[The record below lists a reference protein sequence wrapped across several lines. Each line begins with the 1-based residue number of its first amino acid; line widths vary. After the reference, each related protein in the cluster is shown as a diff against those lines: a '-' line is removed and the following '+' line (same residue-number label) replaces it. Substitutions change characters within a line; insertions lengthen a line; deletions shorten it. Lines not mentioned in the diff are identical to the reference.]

1 MNWFKNKYIKLF
13 FLIWLCIL
21 IFNTFMDHFNI
32 GFDNTDDN
40 VNHVRSNLVI
50 YTDYGTGCQ
59 YLQGGMFGDNI
70 VPRTDDTGKQVCIKI
85 KDN

>member
-1 MNWFKNKYIKLF
+1 MDLGFRIILGILF
-13 FLIWLCIL
+13 LCFI
-21 IFNTFMDHFNI
+21 ITNTLNYFRV
-32 GFDNTDDN
+32 GFDNTDDD

-70 VPRTDDTGKQVCIKI
+70 VPRTDDTGKQICIKN
-85 KDN
+85 KDK